1 MVLCLEWIMN
11 SCESLRF
18 FTVRI
23 LKVCMMTVTCA
34 PNHVHFIQSVF
45 RNFNSYALH
54 YWYTVMHVFS
64 VELIYSDFI
73 SILALHCR
81 KIAYGEDVLK
91 KCLCQIVSSKW
102 IPCVPYLAGWRWSDF
117 RLGCQPSWKKELGTK
132 GKSPYMTSFGRGQ
145 NVWAIIQWSAPI

>member
-102 IPCVPYLAGWRWSDF
+102 IPCVPYLAGWRWSAT
-117 RLGCQPSWKKELGTK
+117 LGLDASHLEKRNSEQKEK
-132 GKSPYMTSFGRGQ
+132 
-145 NVWAIIQWSAPI
+145 APTWHHLVGDRMYER